1 MTTQNTDPAHTSRTH
16 GRITLEV
23 ALRFKETGRIWLT
36 EPESG
41 SEGTLANPLATLL
54 PMALANE
61 DAELVGRYP
70 GDSHWQHLTFMPA

>member
-1 MTTQNTDPAHTSRTH
+1 MTTHNTAPAHTSRTH

-23 ALRFKETGRIWLT
+23 AIRFKETGRIGLT

-54 PMALANE
+54 PMALGNE

-70 GDSHWQHLTFMPA
+70 GDAHWQQLTFLPS